1 MWQRQEP
8 GENLQN
14 AIVRA
19 RRALVSVAIGLA
31 FTGIS
36 FCAQASDDTRT
47 LTFYNVN
54 TKETTTVTYKRDGEF
69 DPEGMKQ
76 INHVMRD
83 WRRDVAI
90 KIDPALVDTI
100 WKIYHQLGSE
110 KPIHL
115 ISGYRSKKTNQRLRR
130 RKGGQARKSQ
140 HILGKAADIHFP
152 DVDAKRLRNS
162 ALVREVGG
170 VGYYPKS
177 GIPFVHVDTGRVR
190 HWPRIPRQELALLFP
205 NGKTKH
211 VPRDGRPLTAKDSR
225 IALAKLD
232 KKIDDFI
239 AKKSKVKLPPKMM
252 VAGFTPP
259 SLSWPKASPET
270 TAAIPKQQTPLPPA
284 EKSAIL
290 KPLAAPLPA
299 SQPAPA
305 EPSATVAPQLALA
318 SLEEVEHP
326 EELTFELAPV
336 LPLMGDKLVAAD
348 RHLARLTAP
357 AFGDE
362 NGYLL
367 RDADDGYSVSLA
379 RALGYSG
386 PAFHAAFSLGQPDHR
401 RTSSTSDAFIRT
413 ASR

>member
-1 MWQRQEP
+1 MVP
-8 GENLQN
+8 
-14 AIVRA
+14 
-19 RRALVSVAIGLA
+19 VAIGLV

-36 FCAQASDDTRT
+36 FCAQAVEDSRT
-47 LTFYNVN
+47 LSFYNVN
-54 TKETTTVTYKRDGEF
+54 TKETMTITYKRDGEF
-69 DPEGMKQ
+69 DPDGMKQ
-76 INHVMRD
+76 INHMMRD
-83 WRRDVAI
+83 WRRDVSI
-90 KIDPALVDTI
+90 KMDPELIDTI
-100 WKIYHQLGSE
+100 WEIYHELGSE

-115 ISGYRSKKTNQRLRR
+115 ISGYRSRKTNNRLRR
-130 RKGGQARKSQ
+130 RRGGQARRSQ

-152 DVDAKRLRNS
+152 DVDVKRLRNS

-205 NGKTKH
+205 NGKSKH
-211 VPRDGRPLTAKDSR
+211 VPRDGRPLTPRDSQ

-232 KKIDDFI
+232 KQIDDFI

-259 SLSWPKASPET
+259 SLSWPKASTET
-270 TAAIPKQQTPLPPA
+270 TASVPKQQAPLPPA
-284 EKSAIL
+284 EKSAAL
-290 KPLAAPLPA
+290 KPPAAPLPSA
-299 SQPAPA
+299 DSTATEPPAN
-305 EPSATVAPQLALA
+305 VAPQLAFTQLD
-318 SLEEVEHP
+318 EVEHP

-336 LPLMGDKLVAAD
+336 LPLMGDKLIASD

-357 AFGDE
+357 AFDDE

-386 PAFHAAFSLGQPDHR
+386 PASHAASTFGQPER
-401 RTSSTSDAFIRT
+401 EQTLSAGPRLIRT